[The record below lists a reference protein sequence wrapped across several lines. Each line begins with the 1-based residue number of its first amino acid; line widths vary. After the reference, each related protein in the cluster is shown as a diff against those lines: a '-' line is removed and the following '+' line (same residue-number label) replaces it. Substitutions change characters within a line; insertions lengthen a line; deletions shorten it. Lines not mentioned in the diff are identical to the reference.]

1 MLRAVDALRDA
12 IGSVPVWALVFLAIV
27 VVVASAVNTV
37 AGAGSLL
44 ILPALIFSG
53 LDASAAN
60 ATNRVGILVQTG
72 AAILGFR
79 RAGLRVG
86 PNEVRLTFVTM
97 LGGLVGSFLAT
108 LLQPAQMQLAIV
120 CAMGLVLIIT
130 LLPKKKRGEGEPPP
144 KDALPAPT
152 PCMMDG
158 FFFIG
163 IYGGF
168 LQAGVGILALLFLSR
183 VFDTSLVASNVLKV
197 TATFGLTIVAL
208 AVFAARHEGIDPV
221 RGAVLAIAA
230 AVGGYFGADPAVR
243 LGETWTRRAIVVAVV
258 ASMAKLTWDLAAG

>member
-1 MLRAVDALRDA
+1 MLRAVDALLDA
-12 IGSVPVWALVFLAIV
+12 IGSVPPWALVFLALV

-53 LDASAAN
+53 LDASSAN

-79 RAGLRVG
+79 KAGLRVG
-86 PNEVRLTFVTM
+86 PNEVRLTLVTM

-108 LLQPAQMQLAIV
+108 LLLPAQMQLAIV
-120 CAMGLVLIIT
+120 CAMGLVLVIT
-130 LLPKKKRGEGEPPP
+130 LLPKKKRGEGQPPP
-144 KDALPAPT
+144 RDVLPAPT
-152 PCMMDG
+152 PGMMAG

-197 TATFGLTIVAL
+197 TATFGLTLVAL
-208 AVFAARHEGIDPV
+208 GVFAVRHEGIDPV
-221 RGAVLAIAA
+221 RGAVLAVAA
-230 AVGGYFGADPAVR
+230 AIGGYFGADLAVR

-258 ASMAKLTWDLAAG
+258 ASMTKLVWDLVR